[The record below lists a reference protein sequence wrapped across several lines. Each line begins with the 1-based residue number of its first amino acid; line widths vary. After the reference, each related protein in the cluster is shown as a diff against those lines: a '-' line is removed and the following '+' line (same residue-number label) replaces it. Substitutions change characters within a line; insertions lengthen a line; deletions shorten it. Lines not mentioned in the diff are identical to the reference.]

1 MANETTT
8 ITATPPPAPAPT
20 SPPTTTPVPAPTCVL
35 LLLLLEKENKGI
47 YQEKPFFQIVVWTT
61 TSCARNGQLRGNVKL
76 IKPIWTRTV
85 LIPVTPAK
93 HAQVS

>member
-35 LLLLLEKENKGI
+35 LLLEKENKGI
-47 YQEKPFFQIVVWTT
+47 YQEKSFLQIVVWTT

-76 IKPIWTRTV
+76 IKPIWTRTA

>member
-35 LLLLLEKENKGI
+35 LLLIEKENKGI
-47 YQEKPFFQIVVWTT
+47 YQEKPFLQIVVWTT

-76 IKPIWTRTV
+76 IKPIWTRTA

>member
-35 LLLLLEKENKGI
+35 LLLLEKENKGI
-47 YQEKPFFQIVVWTT
+47 YQEKPFLQIVVWTT

>member
-35 LLLLLEKENKGI
+35 LLLLEKENKGI
-47 YQEKPFFQIVVWTT
+47 YQEKSFLQIVVWTT
-61 TSCARNGQLRGNVKL
+61 TSCARNGQLRGNVTL